1 MLALGSDT
9 RRTGPLLQAASSSAA
24 AVARK
29 RNDDQCRRMPGPL
42 LHGRTS
48 KIPRR
53 MGLGRSQTP
62 ARSRSEEHTS
72 ELQSLMRI
80 SYAVFFFKKPI
91 KKEHVM
97 SITR

>member
-9 RRTGPLLQAASSSAA
+9 RRTGPLLQAASSRAA

-53 MGLGRSQTP
+53 MGARRSRMP
-62 ARSRSEEHTS
+62 ARSSGGGRDWSRSEEHTY
-72 ELQSLMRI
+72 ELHLLMRI
-80 SYAVFFFKKPI
+80 SDAEFCFN
-91 KKEHVM
+91 
-97 SITR
+97 TNTL